1 MNMDELSIVKY
12 GDVDSLQGF
21 LFENG
26 MQHKLFREVLMEQ
39 GKTVPAFP
47 LMEANPDN
55 LDDWLLAHQVEHQS
69 FAGYLDLNNPF
80 NLLDVDWN
88 KEEAF
93 YDWIANH
100 YYIHVQIAAA
110 LGISTVS

>member
-26 MQHKLFREVLMEQ
+26 MQHKLFREILMDE

-47 LMEANPDN
+47 IMTTPSTTLATIGF
-55 LDDWLLAHQVEHQS
+55 DD
-69 FAGYLDLNNPF
+69 
-80 NLLDVDWN
+80 
-88 KEEAF
+88 
-93 YDWIANH
+93 
-100 YYIHVQIAAA
+100 
-110 LGISTVS
+110 